1 MVVLAWMGDGV
12 SCGQA
17 QNEVYFDFEVKFDI
31 EGQDQSPPK
40 TITMLTYVFYARGVN
55 LVILA

>member
-17 QNEVYFDFEVKFDI
+17 QNWVYFDFEVKFDI

-40 TITMLTYVFYARGVN
+40 TITMLT
-55 LVILA
+55 